1 MPILQWL
8 HKDEAVKQAGKTK
21 FRLLK
26 EEPTYSYGVDSD
38 NMIIQGDN
46 LEALKSLLP
55 YYKGQ
60 VKCIYIDPP
69 YNTGNAFEHYDDN
82 LEHSTW
88 LTLMYPRLELLRE
101 FLREDG
107 SIWVSIDDD
116 ESHYL
121 KVMMDEIFGRKN
133 FVANIVWQKKYGPA
147 NDAKYLSDSHEHIL
161 MYSKNK
167 LIWKPNLLERT
178 NEQLKDY
185 KNPDNDLRGLWR
197 ASDLS
202 VRTFAET
209 GMYKIT
215 GPNGK
220 EFLPP
225 PTRAWA
231 VSKERFQ
238 ELVDENRIW
247 WGVSGDGRPMF
258 KKFLSEVKQGITVET
273 WWDRNGVDDNKTAKY
288 ESKAIFNGDSFATP
302 KPERLLQRIIHI
314 ASNPG
319 DLVLDSFLGSGT
331 TVAVAHKMGRQ
342 YIGIEMGTHA
352 VTHIVPRIKQVIDGT
367 DLGGIS
373 VTAKSKAVIQLCKK
387 CKNSLC
393 EDCSEKVGSNSK
405 GGTQVWFGG
414 GGYKFYT
421 LGNEVYSSDGQL
433 NSAITFRELA
443 AYIWFNETQTAYL
456 DADSSMLGNFEDTSY
471 YLLYDG
477 SRAASLNLQS
487 LNQLPEG
494 ADKKV
499 IYADLCT
506 ISKSKLKS
514 LHITFKQIPY
524 ELTARR

>member
-133 FVANIVWQKKYGPA
+133 FVANVIWEKKYSPQ
-147 NDAKYLSDSHEHIL
+147 NDAKWLSDSHDHVL
-161 MYSKNK
+161 CYARNK
-167 LIWKPNLLERT
+167 DIWRPYLLERT
-178 NEQLKDY
+178 GEMNDRY
-185 KNPDNDLRGLWR
+185 KNPDNDYRGDWKP
-197 ASDLS
+197 SDLS
-202 VRTFAET
+202 VKTPNPIDIYPITTPTGRIVYPPESRSWVVSAET
-209 GMYKIT
+209 FKNLVADNRIWFGKT
-215 GPNGK
+215 GNNVPSIK
-220 EFLPP
+220 RFLLEVQ
-225 PTRAWA
+225 AGA
-231 VSKERFQ
+231 VSKTIWYRNEVGDNQ
-238 ELVDENRIW
+238 EA
-247 WGVSGDGRPMF
+247 
-258 KKFLSEVKQGITVET
+258 KKEVK
-273 WWDRNGVDDNKTAKY
+273 A
-288 ESKAIFNGDSFATP
+288 FNNNEVFATP
-302 KPERLLQRIIHI
+302 KPERLIKRILEL
-314 ASNPG
+314 ATKAG

-331 TVAVAHKMGRQ
+331 TVAVAHKMGRR
-342 YIGIEMGTHA
+342 YIGIEMGEHA
-352 VTHIVPRIKQVIDGT
+352 VTHVVPRMKKVIDGT

-373 VTAKSKAVIQLCKK
+373 ITAKTKTTVSLCKK
-387 CKNSLC
+387 CKDTLC
-393 EDCSEKVGSNSK
+393 EACSEKVGANSK

-414 GGYKFYT
+414 GGYKFYS
-421 LGNEVYSSDGQL
+421 LGNEIYSADGQL
-433 NSAITFRELA
+433 NPAITFRELA
-443 AYIWFNETQTAYL
+443 AYIWFDETQTAYS
-456 DADSSMLGNFEDTSY
+456 DKESSLLGTVENTSY

-477 SRAASLNLQS
+477 SHTTSLNLQS

-494 ADKKV
+494 GEEKV
-499 IYADLCT
+499 IYADFCT
-506 ISKSKLKS
+506 ISKRKLKS